1 MKLSVNGRAIDT
13 VSVRD
18 GWSDMAFRIPAQALV
33 AGMNRLDIAYAYC
46 GSPDLAAGSRDSR
59 CLAVAF
65 DLIRI
70 GHD

>member
-18 GWSDMAFRIPAQALV
+18 GWSDAAFRIPAQVLV
-33 AGMNRLDIAYAYC
+33 AGMNRLDFAYAYC
-46 GSPDLAAGSRDSR
+46 GSADDVAAGSR

-70 GHD
+70 SS